1 MTGVLSGST
10 GKISLTSVYTSV
22 EL

>member
-10 GKISLTSVYTSV
+10 GKISLTSV